1 MIKLGAFD
9 WNGTLLADTKL
20 AAAADR
26 HALKEFSIGKI
37 SRAVMQRHFTVPI
50 INYLTS
56 LGLSKKDFR
65 LHHQEINKTFNHY
78 YEARV
83 SRCRTRGGVRASLKF
98 LKTKNIQSIIYSN
111 HVKSYIIRQL
121 ARLNIEKYFAMVL
134 AREDHDISHMHNRG
148 KEQKLRDYIKANK
161 LRPHE
166 IISVGDTEEEIEIG
180 KAQGYRTVAITGG
193 YNTAARLKKHKP
205 DFLIH
210 NMLELKKIIKK
221 LNIPSLPS
229 PRVGRD

>member
-1 MIKLGAFD
+1 MIRLVAFD

-20 AAAADR
+20 AAAADH
-26 HALKEFSIGKI
+26 HALKKFSIGKI
-37 SRAVMQRHFTVPI
+37 GRAVMQRHFTVPI
-50 INYLTS
+50 INYLTA
-56 LGLSKKDFR
+56 LGLSKKDFQ
-65 LHHQEINKTFNHY
+65 LHHREINKTFNHY

-98 LKTKNIQSIIYSN
+98 LKIKNIRTIIYSN

-121 ARLNIEKYFAMVL
+121 KRLNIEKYFAAVL

-148 KEQKLRDYIKANK
+148 KEQKLYNYIKTNK
-161 LRPHE
+161 FKSRE

-180 KAQGYRTVAITGG
+180 KKSGYHTVGLTGG
-193 YNTAARLKKHKP
+193 YNTTARLKKHEP

-210 NMLELKKIIKK
+210 NMIELKKIIQK
-221 LNIPSLPS
+221 LNN
-229 PRVGRD
+229 